1 MSKRTVQRSSK
12 TYAKINCQNPY
23 ASHYFRQLKQ
33 TIFSNGKSLVVSKGL
48 NHHEIMR
55 KQRYRHIRFIRSMQF
70 CDSCLKH
77 EK

>member
-1 MSKRTVQRSSK
+1 MSKRTVQRLSK

-33 TIFSNGKSLVVSKGL
+33 TIFSHGKRLVVSKGL

-55 KQRYRHIRFIRSMQF
+55 IQRFIRFMQF